1 MAGEHPGSSRS
12 AWRRR
17 IGSAVALAGAM
28 TLVLVASPGKSRA
41 DYSSIVIDAESGAVL
56 EEQNADAA
64 NYPASLTKM
73 MTLYLVFDALE
84 HGRVGLK
91 QPVTVSSHAAM
102 QAPSRLGL
110 RAGQTITVEQAILA
124 LVTKS
129 ANDAAAAV
137 GEALGGTESR
147 FAEIMT
153 TRARALGMKATTFR
167 NASGLPDYRQVT
179 TARDMATLGRALYRD
194 FPQYY
199 PYFSRA
205 SFAYRGRNIRNHNL
219 LLRSYEGADGIKTG
233 YIRAVGYNLA
243 ASAVRDN
250 RRVIGVILGSK
261 TAGQRNVR
269 MTDLLNRGFR
279 QQIVMA
285 KAGGPVAVVPA
296 VDEIPL
302 PSLKPAANP
311 PDLAIAGLPPVPD
324 AAGATDEGD
333 GVEEPD
339 EIAASEGWAIQVGA
353 FTRREPAERAAASAL
368 AAAPDS
374 LAGARPQV
382 IEVITDS
389 ATIYR
394 ARLVGL
400 EEAQAHEACRILNTT
415 QAACLTVR
423 PGGVVEVPGSN

>member
-1 MAGEHPGSSRS
+1 VIGEHPGGSGLIV
-12 AWRRR
+12 RRW
-17 IGSAVALAGAM
+17 GSGAVIVTVAMILAILAG
-28 TLVLVASPGKSRA
+28 SGKALA
-41 DYSSIVIDAESGAVL
+41 DYSSIVIDANTGAVL
-56 EEQNADAA
+56 DEQNADAA

-84 HGRVGLK
+84 RGRLTLK
-91 QPVTVSSHAAM
+91 QPITVSSHAAM

-129 ANDAAAAV
+129 ANDAAVAV
-137 GEALGGTESR
+137 AETLGGSESR
-147 FAEIMT
+147 FADIMT
-153 TRARALGMKATTFR
+153 TRAQALGMKRSTFR
-167 NASGLPDYRQVT
+167 NASGLPDGRQVT

-199 PYFSRA
+199 SYFSRL
-205 SFAYRGRNIRNHNL
+205 SFIYRGRSIGNHNR

-243 ASAVRDN
+243 ASAVRDG
-250 RRVIGVILGSK
+250 RRVVGVVLGSR

-269 MTDLLNRGFR
+269 MTDLLDRGFK
-279 QQIVMA
+279 QQIILA
-285 KAGGPVAVVPA
+285 KAGGGAASSLADAEPPVPQTKPSASPIDVATASVPA
-296 VDEIPL
+296 VSGTLDTE
-302 PSLKPAANP
+302 
-311 PDLAIAGLPPVPD
+311 
-324 AAGATDEGD
+324 EGD

-353 FTRREPAERAAASAL
+353 FTRREPAERAAATAL
-368 AAAPDS
+368 ASAPDS

-382 IEVITDS
+382 VEVITDS

-400 EEAQAHEACRILNTT
+400 EEPQAREACRILKTA

-423 PGGVVEVPGSN
+423 PGGAVDVQNGN